1 MQNTYGLELQKL
13 NGGFSEVKPWL
24 PVKKE
29 QKQKSVDLQEDK
41 NDSVLSFYKEMI
53 KARKKHFG
61 REIYDFDFI
70 SSNDLL
76 IFSKGSSK
84 KIICIFNLDNET
96 KTIEKNNYQYDSTFP
111 SNNLSTK
118 KDYFVF
124 QPYGFGFFNLR

>member
-1 MQNTYGLELQKL
+1 MVWNSQKL
-13 NGGFSEVKPWL
+13 NAGFSEVKPWL

-29 QKQKSVDLQEDK
+29 QKQKSLDLQEDK

-53 KARKKHFG
+53 KVRKKHFG

-76 IFSKGSSK
+76 IFSRGSSK

-96 KTIEKNNYQYDSTFP
+96 KTIEKNNYLYVSTFP
-111 SNNLSTK
+111 SNNLSTENG
-118 KDYFVF
+118 YYVF

>member
-1 MQNTYGLELQKL
+1 
-13 NGGFSEVKPWL
+13 
-24 PVKKE
+24 
-29 QKQKSVDLQEDK
+29 
-41 NDSVLSFYKEMI
+41 MI

-76 IFSKGSSK
+76 IFSKGSSV

-96 KTIEKNNYQYDSTFP
+96 KSIEKNNYQYDSTFP
-111 SNNLSTK
+111 SNNLSTEN
-118 KDYFVF
+118 DYYVF

>member
-1 MQNTYGLELQKL
+1 
-13 NGGFSEVKPWL
+13 
-24 PVKKE
+24 
-29 QKQKSVDLQEDK
+29 
-41 NDSVLSFYKEMI
+41 MI
-53 KARKKHFG
+53 KARKKHFK
-61 REIYDFDFI
+61 EIYDFDFI

-96 KTIEKNNYQYDSTFP
+96 KRIEKNNYQYDSTFP
-111 SNNLSTK
+111 SNKLSTK